1 MRPPRRFEG
10 QRAQRVGES
19 RRRRRLLVRAMPL
32 HSVGRRLHAESW
44 FLSMTPLYTGTR
56 GKPATLCA
64 SISTMGAGF
73 QQTELAMYSGAER
86 VEPMSESI
94 IRRLDELCGGTR

>member
-1 MRPPRRFEG
+1 
-10 QRAQRVGES
+10 
-19 RRRRRLLVRAMPL
+19 
-32 HSVGRRLHAESW
+32 
-44 FLSMTPLYTGTR
+44 
-56 GKPATLCA
+56 
-64 SISTMGAGF
+64 MGAGF